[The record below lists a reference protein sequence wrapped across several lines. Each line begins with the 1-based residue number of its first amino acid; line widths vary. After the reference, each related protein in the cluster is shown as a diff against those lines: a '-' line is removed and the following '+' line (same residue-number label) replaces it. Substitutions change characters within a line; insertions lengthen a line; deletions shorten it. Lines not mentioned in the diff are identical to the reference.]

1 MITNQKESIMT
12 KNNTT
17 PKPKKVK
24 ELKKVYKLDFSP
36 NLTEWCES
44 EVETHAGKT
53 EIVISS
59 YEHLFYMS
67 GSPSIKRIDPKV
79 KWKPGDKE
87 GRKRFKVL
95 KEEFEIQQAE
105 AAIKKK
111 KREERKQYLQSIA
124 DED

>member
-1 MITNQKESIMT
+1 MA

-17 PKPKKVK
+17 PKPKKEK
-24 ELKKVYKLDFSP
+24 KLKVVYKMDFSP

-44 EVETHAGKT
+44 EVETHAGKK
-53 EIVISS
+53 ELYISS
-59 YEHLFYMS
+59 YDHLFYMS
-67 GSPSIKRIDPKV
+67 GSPAIKRIDPKV

-95 KEEFEIQQAE
+95 KEEFEIQKAE
-105 AAIKKK
+105 ALIRKQ
-111 KREERKQYLQSIA
+111 KREERKQYLRSIA

>member
-1 MITNQKESIMT
+1 MA

-24 ELKKVYKLDFSP
+24 KLKKVYKLDFSP

-44 EVETHAGKT
+44 EVETHAGKK
-53 EIVISS
+53 EIYISS

-67 GSPSIKRIDPKV
+67 GAPAIKRIDPKV
-79 KWKPGDKE
+79 KWQPGDKE
-87 GRKRFKVL
+87 GRKRFKEL
-95 KEEFEIQQAE
+95 KQEFEIQQAE
-105 AAIKKK
+105 LAIKKK
-111 KREERKQYLQSIA
+111 NRDERKAYLLSIA

>member
-1 MITNQKESIMT
+1 MVII
-12 KNNTT
+12 
-17 PKPKKVK
+17 
-24 ELKKVYKLDFSP
+24 KKVYKLDFSP

-67 GSPSIKRIDPKV
+67 GSPEIKRIDPKV

-95 KEEFEIQQAE
+95 KEEFEIQIAE
-105 AAIKKK
+105 AELKKR
-111 KREERKQYLQSIA
+111 KREERKAYLRSIA
-124 DED
+124 EED

>member
-1 MITNQKESIMT
+1 MA

-24 ELKKVYKLDFSP
+24 KLKVVYKLDFSP

-53 EIVISS
+53 EIMISS

-67 GSPSIKRIDPKV
+67 GMPAIKRISPKT

-95 KEEFEIQQAE
+95 KEEFEIQKAE
-105 AAIKKK
+105 LELK
-111 KREERKQYLQSIA
+111 KRKRQERKAYLQSIA

>member
-1 MITNQKESIMT
+1 MT

-24 ELKKVYKLDFSP
+24 KLKVVYKLDFSP

-44 EVETHAGKT
+44 EIETHAGKK
-53 EIVISS
+53 EMMISS

-67 GSPSIKRIDPKV
+67 GMPAIKRIDPKV
-79 KWKPGDKE
+79 KWGAGDKE

-95 KEEFEIQQAE
+95 KEEFEIQKAE
-105 AAIKKK
+105 AEIKKR
-111 KREERKQYLQSIA
+111 KRQERKEYLRSIA
-124 DED
+124 EED

>member
-1 MITNQKESIMT
+1 MA

-17 PKPKKVK
+17 PKPKKEK
-24 ELKKVYKLDFSP
+24 KLKTVYKLDFSP

-44 EVETHAGKT
+44 EVETHAGKK

-67 GSPSIKRIDPKV
+67 GAPAIKRIDPKV
-79 KWKPGDKE
+79 KWTPGDKE

-95 KEEFEIQQAE
+95 KAEFEIQKADKE
-105 AAIKKK
+105 MKKR
-111 KREERKQYLQSIA
+111 KREERKAYLQSIA
-124 DED
+124 D